1 MVKLSMEKKLSHQ
14 SNQNI
19 KISDPRYK
27 KNLSGARS
35 VDINILLNRVKI
47 EKVKEQKKNILFI
60 ISVVFGICLSGYL
73 IFN

>member
-1 MVKLSMEKKLSHQ
+1 MVKLSMEKKPSHQ

-19 KISDPRYK
+19 NVSDLTYK

-35 VDINILLNRVKI
+35 VDINVLLNRVKI
-47 EKVKEQKKNILFI
+47 EKVKEQKKNIVFI
-60 ISVVFGICLSGYL
+60 TSVVFGICLSGYL

>member
-19 KISDPRYK
+19 KISDLTYK

-35 VDINILLNRVKI
+35 VDINVLLNRVKI

>member
-19 KISDPRYK
+19 KIDDQRYK

-35 VDINILLNRVKI
+35 VDINVLLNRVKI
-47 EKVKEQKKNILFI
+47 EKVKEKKKNIVFI
-60 ISVVFGICLSGYL
+60 TSVVFGICLSGYL